1 MDTEIKNIEV
11 YNQIANEFSNS
22 RINRWFWI
30 DDFLSKFNKK
40 SLILDIGCGNGR
52 NMTYPDLNFI
62 GIDNCPN
69 FIKICKD
76 KNLNVMESDMTEI
89 PLLENNFDGII
100 SIASFHHLSTVERR
114 INSLLEMKRML
125 KKNGKVL
132 LSVWSIDQH
141 HNKKLNF
148 TYGNNYVPWKNKDGT
163 IKEQRYY
170 YIFKLDELKSLIE
183 KYFIIEKHFWN
194 HGNEIFILKSN

>member
-1 MDTEIKNIEV
+1 MEIERKNIEV
-11 YNQIANEFSNS
+11 YNQIASEFSDK
-22 RINRWFWI
+22 RFCRWNWI
-30 DDFLSKFNKK
+30 DKFLNNFEKK

-52 NMTYPDLNFI
+52 NMTFPNLNFI

-69 FIKICKD
+69 FIKICREK
-76 KNLNVMESDMTEI
+76 KLNVMESDMVQI
-89 PLLENNFDGII
+89 PLLEHSFDGII
-100 SIASFHHLSTVERR
+100 SIASFHHLSTEERR
-114 INSLLEMKRML
+114 INSLQEMKRML

-132 LSVWSIDQH
+132 LSVWSINQS

-148 TYGNNYVPWKNKDGT
+148 VYGDNYIPWKNKDGS

-170 YIFKLDELKSLIE
+170 YIFQLNELKNLIE
-183 KYFIIEKHFWN
+183 KYFIIEKHYWN